1 MGIVD
6 ETQAGAVD
14 PASIPERR
22 LYTGAAMPAVGLGT
36 FGSDHVT
43 PSQVA
48 EAVERAA
55 AVGYR
60 HFDCA
65 SVYGNE
71 DAVGASLAAIVRS
84 GIRREALWVTS
95 KLWNDKHAPADV
107 DASCRKSLA
116 DLRLD
121 YLDLYLVHWP
131 FPNYHPPGCDVTAR
145 SPDARPYIHA
155 DFMKT
160 WRAMEALVDRKL
172 VRHIGTS
179 NMTVAKLKLVLRDA
193 RIKPAANEMELHPH
207 FQQPELFRFV
217 IDSGIQP
224 VGYCPLGSPGARSGI
239 ARPKTPPRWTTQS
252 SWRSPNVTGPI
263 RRLSASNGRF
273 SGARRRSRSL

>member
-71 DAVGASLAAIVRS
+71 DAVGASLASYRAKRD
-84 GIRREALWVTS
+84 RREALWVTS
-95 KLWNDKHAPADV
+95 KLWNDKHAPATWTRR
-107 DASCRKSLA
+107 AES
-116 DLRLD
+116 
-121 YLDLYLVHWP
+121 
-131 FPNYHPPGCDVTAR
+131 R
-145 SPDARPYIHA
+145 SPICVS
-155 DFMKT
+155 T
-160 WRAMEALVDRKL
+160 
-172 VRHIGTS
+172 ISTS
-179 NMTVAKLKLVLRDA
+179 T
-193 RIKPAANEMELHPH
+193 
-207 FQQPELFRFV
+207 
-217 IDSGIQP
+217 SCTG
-224 VGYCPLGSPGARSGI
+224 RS
-239 ARPKTPPRWTTQS
+239 RTT
-252 SWRSPNVTGPI
+252 I
-263 RRLSASNGRF
+263 RRVVT
-273 SGARRRSRSL
+273 